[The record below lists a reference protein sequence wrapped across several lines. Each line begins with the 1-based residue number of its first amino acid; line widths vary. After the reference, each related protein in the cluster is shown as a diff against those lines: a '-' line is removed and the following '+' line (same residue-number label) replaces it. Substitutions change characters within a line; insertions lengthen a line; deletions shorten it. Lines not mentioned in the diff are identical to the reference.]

1 MTTMGNEEGEDK
13 NEDEEKKKQPR
24 LSWEDSLAVFVAA
37 VESLLLP
44 VIILAVILFI
54 VAILL
59 FVFFPGR

>member
-1 MTTMGNEEGEDK
+1 MGNEEGEDK